1 MPSYGDRQQKDGNG
15 GWLTWWK
22 LAAMTVGS
30 GVILAITAVATVAD
44 PTYVLAIASVS
55 VLLAI
60 GFLVVEL
67 ATTAPGPR
75 LVIREDGPQQSRW
88 RWKGNIA
95 LLLAIASIIASL
107 GKSAAEIWNAG
118 EDSPAPATKETAAQ
132 PPIINNTTNIYRD
145 RPPRHRACGFAGCQG
160 RSVDRACRQRSGFCR

>member
-1 MPSYGDRQQKDGNG
+1 MPSYGDRQQEDGNG

-67 ATTAPGPR
+67 TTTAPGPR
-75 LVIREDGPQQSRW
+75 LVIREDGPQSRW

-118 EDSPAPATKETAAQ
+118 GDSTAPATKETAAQ

-145 RPPRHRACGFAGCQG
+145 RPPRHRACGSAGCQG
-160 RSVDRACRQRSGFCR
+160 HSIDRACRRRSGFCR